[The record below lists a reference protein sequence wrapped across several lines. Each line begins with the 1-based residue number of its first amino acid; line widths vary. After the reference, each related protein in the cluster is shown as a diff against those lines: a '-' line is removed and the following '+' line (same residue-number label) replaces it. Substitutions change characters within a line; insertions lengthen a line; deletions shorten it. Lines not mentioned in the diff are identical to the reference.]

1 MYTLLQNDVPRLD
14 YRRWDKRS
22 FHYDNTLNSLLTLFR
37 DGWSIFDF
45 ITVVGSIVDLVA
57 SEFKIDLVNL
67 SFLRLFKAARLV
79 RLLQRG
85 QSIRILLWTF
95 LQSFK
100 ALSYVC
106 LLIAMLFFIYAIVG
120 MQVGASYCV
129 RVYPVCRSSATLYL
143 IKRSK
148 LIDKIIFNHSSRH
161 SCVYFGTTVTQVPAG
176 TSFLTSQAT
185 IL

>member
-1 MYTLLQNDVPRLD
+1 MYGRARARMVHEHFAALQTATVTHRDHGLLQSGPDRCVHGRVCAEDVRLWAEGM
-14 YRRWDKRS
+14 RRAGQLAGQ
-22 FHYDNTLNSLLTLFR
+22 HCTLQNYFR

-79 RLLQRG
+79 RLLQKG

-100 ALSYVC
+100 ALPYVC

-120 MQVGASYCV
+120 MQV
-129 RVYPVCRSSATLYL
+129 
-143 IKRSK
+143 
-148 LIDKIIFNHSSRH
+148 
-161 SCVYFGTTVTQVPAG
+161 SCDY
-176 TSFLTSQAT
+176 
-185 IL
+185 I